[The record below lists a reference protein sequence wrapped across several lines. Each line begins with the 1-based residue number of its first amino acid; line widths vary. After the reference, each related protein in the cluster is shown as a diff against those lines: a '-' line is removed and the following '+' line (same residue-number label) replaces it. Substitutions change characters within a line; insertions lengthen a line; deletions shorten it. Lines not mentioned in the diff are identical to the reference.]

1 MVGFLVVDAGFDVI
15 NILILHLDVLVIPV
29 ILAIFLVVQRLFI
42 LFELLLLHGTALLVR
57 LD

>member
-15 NILILHLDVLVIPV
+15 NILILHLDVLIISV
-29 ILAIFLVVQRLFI
+29 ILPIFLVVQRLFI
-42 LFELLLLHGTALLVR
+42 FSELLPLHDTALLVR

>member
-15 NILILHLDVLVIPV
+15 NIFILHLDVLVISV
-29 ILAIFLVVQRLFI
+29 ILPIFLVVQRLFI
-42 LFELLLLHGTALLVR
+42 LSELLLLHDTTLLVR

>member
-15 NILILHLDVLVIPV
+15 LILILHLDVLIISVIF
-29 ILAIFLVVQRLFI
+29 AIFVVVQKLFI
-42 LFELLLLHGTALLVR
+42 LSKLLLLPDTALLVR